1 MRNEYEEKGREQG
14 REQGEAIGTSNTMK
28 STATSLMKNGISPEE
43 IIRMCNYPADLV
55 YEVASSLA

>member
-1 MRNEYEEKGREQG
+1 MCRSLEEMRNEYEQK
-14 REQGEAIGTSNTMK
+14 GEAIGISNNMKETTSN
-28 STATSLMKNGISPEE
+28 LMKNGISPEE